1 MLDTPLMLWEL
12 SVTEQRY
19 RAVLEVLAGV
29 PVTEVADR
37 YGVSR
42 QSVHAWLVRYRDEG
56 PPGLADRSHKV
67 RAHPWQIPAELESA
81 VCELRRAHRK
91 WGPKRLVSGM
101 SRRGLGAVTRS
112 TVYRVLVRNQLI
124 EPRSRRR
131 RRQDYTRWERPVP
144 MQLWQLD
151 VTASAFLADGREV
164 KIVTGIDDHSRYCV
178 IARAVMRATARPVC
192 QAFIEAMGVCGVPEE
207 VLTDNGTVFTG
218 RFLRPRPAEVLSGRI
233 CRENGITQRRTK
245 PRSPTTTGKIER
257 WHQSLQ
263 IELLEVHGPFASLQ
277 ALQAALDAW
286 REEYNAGRPN
296 KSLDMA
302 FPASRF
308 IPAVS
313 PLPLRVPPPL
323 AAASPRQPEQDE
335 PSPADPPAAAAPDH
349 GEVSL
354 VAVEADRMVPPSGN
368 LWIGGQQVWLGP
380 ALADRKITIWVD
392 ETSLHVLLDG
402 ARIKTLPSRL
412 GVAELARLAAA
423 GARPAGPSPLLA
435 GTSTAVDVERTVNAR
450 GLAGLAGAQVNVG
463 YQLAGQR
470 VTLRMDG
477 TQMMV
482 ITTDGEL
489 ARTMP
494 CPVPAGD
501 RPRLRGA
508 RKAAASPPPPSGPVT
523 VQRRVSARGGIMV
536 ATQKIQVGPGPRG
549 QDRHRHRRGPRLPA
563 HHRRAGCRC
572 RAAHHHER
580 DPPVHGLRGAPA
592 PGKAV
597 NGMPD
602 VRLDVVDAA
611 ELAEL
616 LQIPQPV
623 AGRDPGRL
631 GASLEAL
638 VGHPACNT
646 GELRQDL
653 DRFTFLLGGDDGES
667 LFGPGTAE

>member
-29 PVTEVADR
+29 PVTEAAER

-42 QSVHAWLVRYRDEG
+42 QSVHAWLVRYRGEG
-56 PPGLADRSHKV
+56 PPGLVDRSHKV
-67 RAHPWQIPAELESA
+67 HAHPWQIPAELESA

-91 WGPKRLVSGM
+91 WGPKRLVFEMG
-101 SRRGLGAVTRS
+101 RRGLGMVTRS

-131 RRQDYTRWERPVP
+131 RRQDYIRWERPVP

-151 VTASAFLADGREV
+151 VTASAFLADGTEV

-178 IARAVMRATARPVC
+178 IARAVRRATARPVC
-192 QAFIEAMGVCGVPEE
+192 RAFIEAMGVYGVPEE

-218 RFLRPRPAEVLSGRI
+218 RFIKPRPAEVLFERI
-233 CRENGITQRRTK
+233 CRENGITARRTK

-257 WHQSLQ
+257 LHQSLQ
-263 IELLEVHGPFASLQ
+263 DELLDVHGPFASLT

-286 REEYNAGRPN
+286 REEYNTDRPHQ
-296 KSLDMA
+296 SLGMA

-308 IPAVS
+308 APAIP
-313 PLPLRVPPPL
+313 PLPLRVPPQL
-323 AAASPRQPEQDE
+323 ATASAQQAEQPEP
-335 PSPADPPAAAAPDH
+335 PSAGLPAAGQEAP
-349 GEVSL
+349 L
-354 VAVEADRMVPPSGN
+354 VAVEADRVVPPSGN

-380 ALADRKITIWVD
+380 ALANRKVTIWVD

-412 GVAELARLAAA
+412 GVAELARLASG

-435 GTSTAVDVERTVNAR
+435 GTGTAVEIERTVNAT
-450 GLAGLAGAQVNVG
+450 GLAGLAGGQVSVG

-477 TQMMV
+477 TQMMI
-482 ITTDGEL
+482 ITSDGEL

-501 RPRLRGA
+501 RYRLRGA
-508 RKAAASPPPPSGPVT
+508 RKAAPPPLPPSGPVT
-523 VQRRVSARGGIMV
+523 VQRRVSSRGGIMV
-536 ATQKIQVGPGPRG
+536 ATQKIQVGLIHAGKIVTVTAEDHAFRLIIDGQVAGVVPRTTTSEI
-549 QDRHRHRRGPRLPA
+549 HRYKAYAAHPRLG
-563 HHRRAGCRC
+563 RR
-572 RAAHHHER
+572 
-580 DPPVHGLRGAPA
+580 
-592 PGKAV
+592 
-597 NGMPD
+597 
-602 VRLDVVDAA
+602 
-611 ELAEL
+611 
-616 LQIPQPV
+616 
-623 AGRDPGRL
+623 
-631 GASLEAL
+631 
-638 VGHPACNT
+638 
-646 GELRQDL
+646 
-653 DRFTFLLGGDDGES
+653 
-667 LFGPGTAE
+667 

>member
-19 RAVLEVLAGV
+19 RVVLEVLAGV
-29 PVTEVADR
+29 PVIEAAER

-42 QSVHAWLVRYRDEG
+42 QSVHAWLARYRDEG

-67 RAHPWQIPAELESA
+67 HAHPWQVPAELESA

-91 WGPKRLVSGM
+91 WGPKRLVFEMG
-101 SRRGLGAVTRS
+101 RRGLGTVTRS

-131 RRQDYTRWERPVP
+131 RRQDYIRWERPVP

-151 VTASAFLADGREV
+151 VTASAFLADGAEV

-178 IARAVMRATARPVC
+178 IARAVRRATARPVC
-192 QAFIEAMGVCGVPEE
+192 RAFIEAMGVYGVPEE

-218 RFLRPRPAEVLSGRI
+218 RFIKPRPAEVLFERI
-233 CRENGITQRRTK
+233 CRENGITARRTR

-257 WHQSLQ
+257 LHQSLQ
-263 IELLEVHGPFASLQ
+263 DELLDVHGPFASLA

-286 REEYNAGRPN
+286 RQEYNTDRPHQ
-296 KSLDMA
+296 SLGMA

-308 IPAVS
+308 APAVS
-313 PLPLRVPPPL
+313 PLPLRVPPQL
-323 AAASPRQPEQDE
+323 ATASAQQAEQPE
-335 PSPADPPAAAAPDH
+335 PSSAGLPAAGREAP
-349 GEVSL
+349 L
-354 VAVEADRMVPPSGN
+354 VAVEADRVVPPSGN
-368 LWIGGQQVWLGP
+368 LQVGGQQVWLGP
-380 ALADRKITIWVD
+380 ALVNRKVTIWVD

-412 GVAELARLAAA
+412 GVAELARLASG

-435 GTSTAVDVERTVNAR
+435 GTGTAVEIERTVNAT
-450 GLAGLAGAQVNVG
+450 GLAGLAGGQVSVG

-482 ITTDGEL
+482 ITSDGEL

-501 RPRLRGA
+501 RYRLRGA
-508 RKAAASPPPPSGPVT
+508 RKAAPPPLPPSGPVT
-523 VQRRVSARGGIMV
+523 VQRRVSSRGGIMV
-536 ATQKIQVGPGPRG
+536 ATQKIQVGLVHAGKIVTVTAEDHAFRLIIDGQVAGVVPRTTTSEI
-549 QDRHRHRRGPRLPA
+549 HRYKA
-563 HHRRAGCRC
+563 Y
-572 RAAHHHER
+572 AAHPR
-580 DPPVHGLRGAPA
+580 
-592 PGKAV
+592 
-597 NGMPD
+597 
-602 VRLDVVDAA
+602 
-611 ELAEL
+611 
-616 LQIPQPV
+616 
-623 AGRDPGRL
+623 PGR
-631 GASLEAL
+631 
-638 VGHPACNT
+638 
-646 GELRQDL
+646 R
-653 DRFTFLLGGDDGES
+653 
-667 LFGPGTAE
+667 